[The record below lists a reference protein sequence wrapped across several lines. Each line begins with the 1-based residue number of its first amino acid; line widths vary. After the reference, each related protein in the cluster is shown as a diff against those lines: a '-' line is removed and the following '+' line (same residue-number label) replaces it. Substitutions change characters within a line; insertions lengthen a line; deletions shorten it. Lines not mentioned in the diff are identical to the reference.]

1 MKSDNKLINIFNF
14 LENSVEQFE
23 ERNKYEDD
31 QNKNRNYDENK
42 DENSSKE
49 NTTPENEN
57 IDIYNNSAEDTDENE
72 NNLYK
77 VVTIYKVKNF
87 LHTSIIIIYL
97 CI

>member
-1 MKSDNKLINIFNF
+1 MEK
-14 LENSVEQFE
+14 FE

-31 QNKNRNYDENK
+31 HNKNRNYDENK

-77 VVTIYKVKNF
+77 VVTIYKVKNL
-87 LHTSIIIIYL
+87 LHTSIIIIYF